1 MKYIL
6 LLLFSALL
14 CAELLAQ
21 RPKVV
26 VDVNERDT
34 TSRPTTFDYLPPTDS
49 TGPRIVIDPGELIYQ
64 MTLDSIN
71 KAAEDKI
78 REQIISLEKHF
89 EDPVFEE
96 QVGRAIGNIIMDQQM
111 ALLDLQVSRAISL
124 RDSLLMIGVEMAL
137 REMIKQNPQLEY
149 ELTHLHD
156 RIEKEFIKLYRTA
169 QE

>member
-21 RPKVV
+21 RPKIVV
-26 VDVNERDT
+26 ETPTD
-34 TSRPTTFDYLPPTDS
+34 SAARPTTFEYLPPTDS
-49 TGPRIVIDPGELIYQ
+49 TGPRVVIDPGELIYQ

-71 KAAEDKI
+71 KSAEDKI

-96 QVGRAIGNIIMDQQM
+96 QVGRAIGAIIMDQQM
-111 ALLDLQVSRAISL
+111 ALLDLQVTRAISL
-124 RDSLLMIGVEMAL
+124 RDSLLMIGVEIAL

-149 ELTHLHD
+149 ELTHLHE
-156 RIEKEFIKLYRTA
+156 RIEKEFVRLYRTA